1 MADPR
6 VESPETV
13 ASATR
18 QDVEGLLHRLLHTG
32 SLQGFPKRP
41 EHRDILLAVAAM
53 TLIRRRP
60 YAEPEV
66 NEILLEWLA
75 SVRGAIDHVTLR
87 RRMVDCG
94 FLRRTRD
101 GSRYFLDYGRVA
113 GILGNP
119 RARSRCGCDSRRH
132 PARAGSAQARLYQR
146 QSRLDSDHGRTEGS
160 RHPWHFG
167 LCVARRPHSRGDSV
181 CWTRSLIG
189 PDRFARRF
197 CNKRP
202 GDRDLSIRR
211 DVDFSPRLQASV
223 SRGRNRFGQP
233 AMLTLNA
240 LKNPGDGS
248 AAQPPF
254 RCRKG

>member
-1 MADPR
+1 MAGPR

-18 QDVEGLLHRLLHTG
+18 QDVEGLLQRLLHTG

-60 YAEPEV
+60 YAEREV
-66 NEILLEWLA
+66 NEVLTDWLA

-101 GSRYFLDYGRVA
+101 GSRYFLDYGRVV

-119 RARSRCGCDSRRH
+119 AIEVDAGAILDNVLRERGARKRVYTK
-132 PARAGSAQARLYQR
+132 GSL
-146 QSRLDSDHGRTEGS
+146 G
-160 RHPWHFG
+160 
-167 LCVARRPHSRGDSV
+167 
-181 CWTRSLIG
+181 
-189 PDRFARRF
+189 
-197 CNKRP
+197 
-202 GDRDLSIRR
+202 
-211 DVDFSPRLQASV
+211 
-223 SRGRNRFGQP
+223 
-233 AMLTLNA
+233 
-240 LKNPGDGS
+240 
-248 AAQPPF
+248 
-254 RCRKG
+254 

>member
-1 MADPR
+1 MAGPR

-66 NEILLEWLA
+66 NEVLLEWLA

-119 RARSRCGCDSRRH
+119 AIEIDAAVILDNVLRERGARKRVYTKDSL
-132 PARAGSAQARLYQR
+132 G
-146 QSRLDSDHGRTEGS
+146 
-160 RHPWHFG
+160 
-167 LCVARRPHSRGDSV
+167 
-181 CWTRSLIG
+181 
-189 PDRFARRF
+189 
-197 CNKRP
+197 
-202 GDRDLSIRR
+202 
-211 DVDFSPRLQASV
+211 
-223 SRGRNRFGQP
+223 
-233 AMLTLNA
+233 
-240 LKNPGDGS
+240 
-248 AAQPPF
+248 
-254 RCRKG
+254 